1 MPNTDDERSLTGE
14 QPQQQHQ
21 HTHGDTVFG
30 NPNGTSPAAAPAVK
44 FLSLDEVLSSAKRHR
59 TVAHICMRADL
70 QAEYD
75 TLMRDLAGM
84 VDGQGNLLPRQGE
97 QSLDDTS
104 MATLAQEKSDRA
116 IEVRWEM
123 NAAMRDV
130 EFEGMAEDKWRPWYD
145 KHFPKKART
154 DGEQDLTDFNNKLIA
169 EVAVNPT
176 LSVEDVIRLRSVL
189 GAPQMVELANK
200 AWQSCTTG
208 GVDIPKSPA
217 FLRNLQLR

>member
-1 MPNTDDERSLTGE
+1 MPNPDDERSLAGE
-14 QPQQQHQ
+14 PIQPQQ

-30 NPNGTSPAAAPAVK
+30 NPNGISPSTAPAVK
-44 FLSLDEVLSSAKRHR
+44 FLSLAEVLSSAKRHR
-59 TVAHICMRADL
+59 TVAHICLRADL

-75 TLMRDLAGM
+75 TLMRELASM

-97 QSLDDTS
+97 QSLDD
-104 MATLAQEKSDRA
+104 AGIAALAQEKADRA
-116 IEVRWEM
+116 TEVRREM

-145 KHFPKKART
+145 KHYPKKIRT
-154 DGEQDLTDFNNKLIA
+154 DGGEPDLIDFNNRLIA
-169 EVAVNPT
+169 EVAINPT
-176 LSVEDVIRLRSVL
+176 LTVEEVIQLRSVL
-189 GAPQMVELANK
+189 SGPQMVELANK
-200 AWQSCTTG
+200 AWQACTTG